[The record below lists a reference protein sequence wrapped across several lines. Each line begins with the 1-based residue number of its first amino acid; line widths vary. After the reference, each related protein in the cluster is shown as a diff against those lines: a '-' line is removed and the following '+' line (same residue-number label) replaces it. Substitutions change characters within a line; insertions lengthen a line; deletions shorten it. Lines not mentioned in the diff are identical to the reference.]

1 MLSWCRLCQDCEGR
15 INALD
20 ERLREVQL
28 NISTLERRDNEL
40 REEKKRLLEQ
50 KGKKRQLE
58 QKIATK
64 QDRYQCPPPPYSCS

>member
-1 MLSWCRLCQDCEGR
+1 MGFVSLCQDCEGK
-15 INALD
+15 IKALD
-20 ERLREVQL
+20 ERLAGLQQ
-28 NISTLERRDNEL
+28 NITALERRDNEL

-64 QDRYQCPPPPYSCS
+64 LDR